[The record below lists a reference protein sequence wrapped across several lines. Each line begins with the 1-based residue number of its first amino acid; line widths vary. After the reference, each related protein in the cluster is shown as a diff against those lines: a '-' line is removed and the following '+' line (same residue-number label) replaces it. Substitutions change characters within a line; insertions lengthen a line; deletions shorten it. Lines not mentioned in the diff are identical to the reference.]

1 MEKKRVIT
9 FYKDKGEP
17 YFQAMLDSMKESPA
31 ERFVKFFENKAK
43 MDAFLGLVKPKG
55 SRRTLTIRKPEWI

>member
-9 FYKDKGEP
+9 FYQDKSEP
-17 YFQAMLDSMKESPA
+17 YFQAMLDGMKESTE
-31 ERFVKFFENKAK
+31 ERFIKFFENKAK

-55 SRRTLTIRKPEWI
+55 SRRTLTIQKPEWI